1 MLTGIYYL
9 TIGVLVVI
17 IKLTNKGGYD
27 MSQMHSST
35 ASIEAMLD
43 RGGYSSEDIKQA
55 LADLDAM
62 KNSISEYTYKNL
74 KALLQA
80 KL

>member
-1 MLTGIYYL
+1 
-9 TIGVLVVI
+9 
-17 IKLTNKGGYD
+17 

>member
-1 MLTGIYYL
+1 
-9 TIGVLVVI
+9 
-17 IKLTNKGGYD
+17 

-35 ASIEAMLD
+35 AGIEAMLE
-43 RGGYSSEDIKQA
+43 RGEYSSGDIKQA

-62 KNSISEYTYKNL
+62 KDNIPEYTYKNL

>member
-1 MLTGIYYL
+1 
-9 TIGVLVVI
+9 
-17 IKLTNKGGYD
+17 

-35 ASIEAMLD
+35 ASILAMLD
-43 RGGYSSEDIKQA
+43 GRYTKEDIYQA
-55 LADLDAM
+55 LADLEAM
-62 KNSISEYTYKNL
+62 KNNISDNTYKSI